1 MENIKSILNR
11 VEPISDES
19 FNELSKLLTKKTY
32 AKKSFLI
39 KKLKDFDKFFIL
51 IDGIAR
57 SVTIDQYGDKNT
69 RSLLY
74 QPSMF
79 VSLKNNIQNQ
89 NHIFST
95 EFQCLTEVTVYEG
108 NFKQFKKIA
117 ANRIDLW
124 KLYTRALEINMIYL
138 IEKNAMNSH
147 LNATERYLCLKKEIP
162 NIENLIQLNQIA
174 NYLNITPIQFSR
186 IRKKIYSF
194 NKN

>member
-11 VEPISDES
+11 VEPISDDS
-19 FNELSKLLTKKTY
+19 FNELSKLLIKKTY

-57 SVTIDQYGDKNT
+57 SVTIDQHGDKNT
-69 RSLLY
+69 RSLLH
-74 QPSMF
+74 QPSIF

-89 NHIFST
+89 NHIFSI

>member
-11 VEPISDES
+11 VEPISDDS

-57 SVTIDQYGDKNT
+57 SVTIDQHGDKNT
-69 RSLLY
+69 RSLLH
-74 QPSMF
+74 QPSIF

-89 NHIFST
+89 NHIFSI

>member
-69 RSLLY
+69 RSLLH
-74 QPSMF
+74 QPSIF

-89 NHIFST
+89 NHIFSI

>member
-11 VEPISDES
+11 VEPISDDS
-19 FNELSKLLTKKTY
+19 FNELSKLLIKKTY
-32 AKKSFLI
+32 PKKSFLI

-69 RSLLY
+69 RSLLH
-74 QPSMF
+74 QPSIF

-89 NHIFST
+89 NHIFSI
-95 EFQCLTEVTVYEG
+95 EFECLTEVTVYEG

-117 ANRIDLW
+117 ANRIDLI
-124 KLYTRALEINMIYL
+124 KLYTSALEVNMLYL

-186 IRKKIYSF
+186 IRKKIYS
-194 NKN
+194 